1 MARDPRQ
8 SDRVN
13 LSETAVLLIDDNP
26 QSLDILSS
34 IVQGFGVREQIR
46 AMSAQ
51 TAKDI
56 LSRRSV
62 DLILVDC
69 GAMGDMD
76 GYDFVRWLRRENPE
90 PLCMTPAVMLTGHA
104 TQAQVAKSRDCG
116 ASFIVAKPLTPAVL
130 LQRLLWLA
138 ADQRVFVQSAGYVGP
153 DRRVRNA
160 GPPLGM
166 AGRRHDDLSAE
177 VGVAVEANMDQG
189 EIDSFFK
196 PQRVAL

>member
-13 LSETAVLLIDDNP
+13 LSETTVLLIDDNP

-34 IVQGFGVREQIR
+34 IVQGFGVREQVR

-56 LSRRSV
+56 LQRRSV

-69 GAMGDMD
+69 GVMGDMD

-116 ASFIVAKPLTPAVL
+116 ASFIIAKPLTPAVL

-138 ADQRVFVQSAGYVGP
+138 ADQREFVQSAGYVGP

-177 VGVAVEANMDQG
+177 VGAAVEANMEQG